1 MVKFAIF
8 SIAAVPLIMACGV
21 DDRTFASDHE
31 THEVVVP
38 SMSPTEIRPTE
49 TTVPPSRVPT
59 MRSSTVIADASDSE
73 VEKEVT
79 AIPSPTPTPLDVVVP
94 PCIPFPG
101 SDVDPC
107 ERRDWWDDFTPHI
120 KTTIRLPEVM
130 STFQEDLLNRA
141 ENPDWA
147 LHFAVRATAV
157 PGSVR
162 CGPTD
167 CYVDLAVNEY
177 LFGDGPVVVT
187 ATMSDNPSYY
197 AYVQESRCGE
207 QCIEDGAELI
217 RATGIEGVE
226 WIMLLGGPFPYD
238 LTKNAWGIGPTYDLQ
253 LRQDGT
259 VVVVHRYKK
268 LALANSTPH
277 NYALNLSRLEWT
289 LDEFRAIVSD
299 AYAAFLALTD
309 GRTGTLNDWAGNPPP
324 KLATDAG
331 PAGFNGFFTRR
342 WLFRGLPQ
350 PPPPVP
356 GENDPNPDGLR
367 IQDIIATR
375 VAVGNAE

>member
-1 MVKFAIF
+1 MVKFATL
-8 SIAAVPLIMACGV
+8 SIVAVSLIMACGV
-21 DDRTFASDHE
+21 YDGTFSSE
-31 THEVVVP
+31 TVTLDVVEP
-38 SMSPTEIRPTE
+38 SASPTELRPTAIS
-49 TTVPPSRVPT
+49 VAQSPV
-59 MRSSTVIADASDSE
+59 STLPVGSAIADASDSE
-73 VEKEVT
+73 VEKEVNTT
-79 AIPSPTPTPLDVVVP
+79 AGATPLPLDVFVP

-253 LRQDGT
+253 LRQDGS

-268 LALANSTPH
+268 LALANSTPD

-356 GENDPNPDGLR
+356 DESDHDPDVLR
-367 IQDIIATR
+367 ADDIIATR
-375 VAVGNAE
+375 VAGGSAK